1 MRPHSERLRVRI
13 PTGPSFMKTV
23 DMERTEVFLCKLYGG
38 QNGHSIERC
47 SDRLRELCTIVDIA
61 TGEQAPPFTGL
72 VTYLFEAAS
81 CALERRGFVPAHYPH
96 TIHALVCSMLEKT
109 VDAAAC
115 RAGETIG
122 TIEFHYDSRDVD
134 DCADKFRI

>member
-1 MRPHSERLRVRI
+1 MCPHSERLRVRI

-23 DMERTEVFLCKLYGG
+23 DMERTEVFLGKLYSG
-38 QNGHSIERC
+38 QNGHSLERC

-81 CALERRGFVPAHYPH
+81 CALERRGFNPVQYPH
-96 TIHALVCSMLEKT
+96 TVHALVCGMLEKT
-109 VDAAAC
+109 VDAATVRGAE
-115 RAGETIG
+115 GSVV
-122 TIEFHYDSRDVD
+122 FHYDSRDVD